1 MSINTP
7 KNGPETTGADLE
19 TAIQN
24 AQSASDLEI
33 EITLPDGSK
42 NPCNVGEAVRTLRAK
57 EVITQ
62 DQCSDYHEQIIKKCT
77 ELGLNPNDYLG
88 DMKVDEIESLEK
100 MAINIEK
107 GEIEIPSSPDTDAPE
122 IEFEASD
129 SGELREVESGNI
141 DISEPDNELETPEEV
156 SVYNQRLETI
166 AEAKT
171 AQDFYV
177 YTGYGIAAENGTH
190 MFTAIKVNFQEEDI
204 SEKEARDLEEKCKEK
219 MKKLR
224 LKKAMKEAISDSEND
239 AFIEQHRGYMVQ
251 KTPFQI
257 AKDNITEVY
266 YGELNATH
274 LRKTADDFRL
284 NEEEKIELYR
294 LWVIT
299 FVKGQDI
306 TTIDGILSLAY
317 SAEHIK
323 TNLKAI
329 INLIPEISDTKKDK
343 MFNSIVDLHEPSSE
357 GFPEQHQQH
366 LPPHEEPQ
374 QQPENQAPSNED
386 MSQERNIRD
395 QANENVENSETP
407 TPKSTRKNVR
417 ALLLALA
424 VIGAGAYGVYKYN
437 TSTPYKDT
445 SAATASAQA
454 GKNNANNNSTAGNE
468 NNKEEAIAAAADA
481 TVENDA
487 DVIED
492 EGVLAEDEDAAV
504 EDKDA
509 IVENNEEASTE
520 KDAELA
526 VVTGSDT
533 GETSDT
539 GDTEVTDEDKEDIVD
554 EDSED
559 TVVPPTLED
568 RKIAKAIKIPFLKDE
583 SIEIDVE
590 TKVSEY
596 GDTLVD
602 FEKSVEKWENNG
614 WEVLEPFHHSYSKWG
629 YILKKDDTIVFVLNQ
644 LLEIDQ
650 STIPGWVQPK
660 TW

>member
-107 GEIEIPSSPDTDAPE
+107 GEIEIPSGPDTDAPE

-129 SGELREVESGNI
+129 SGELREVEGGNI
-141 DISEPDNELETPEEV
+141 DISEPDDELENPTEV
-156 SVYNQRLETI
+156 SIYNQRLETI
-166 AEAKT
+166 AEAKK
-171 AQDFYV
+171 AGDFYV
-177 YTGYGIAAENGTH
+177 FTGWGSTEGTH
-190 MFTAIKVNFQEEDI
+190 MFTAIKVSLLGKEI
-204 SEKEARDLEEKCKEK
+204 TKAEARDLETKCKEK
-219 MKKLR
+219 MRKLR
-224 LKKAMKEAISDSEND
+224 LVREMNKAISDSENAD
-239 AFIEQHRGYMVQ
+239 FVQQQRGFITE
-251 KTPFQI
+251 KTPFEQRRDSLKLRSEDGELKVNDLVDI
-257 AKDNITEVY
+257 AKNTTFSQE
-266 YGELNATH
+266 E
-274 LRKTADDFRL
+274 RL
-284 NEEEKIELYR
+284 ELYTF
-294 LWVIT
+294 WVNNFNKDNYALEGLLT
-299 FVKGQDI
+299 
-306 TTIDGILSLAY
+306 LAY
-317 SAEHIK
+317 TGSDLIRKDLH
-323 TNLKAI
+323 TI
-329 INLIPEISDTKKDK
+329 IGLIPDLSDDEKEN
-343 MFNSIVDLHEPSSE
+343 MFKSITVDE
-357 GFPEQHQQH
+357 F
-366 LPPHEEPQ
+366 
-374 QQPENQAPSNED
+374 ENQAPSNED
-386 MSQERNIRD
+386 MSQVNK
-395 QANENVENSETP
+395 NVDNHETP
-407 TPKSTRKNVR
+407 TPKNTQRNIR
-417 ALLLALA
+417 ALILALA
-424 VIGAGAYGVYKYN
+424 VISAGAYGVYKYN

-454 GKNNANNNSTAGNE
+454 GKNKTNNTAGNE
-468 NNKEEAIAAAADA
+468 NNEEGAIAATEDA

-487 DVIED
+487 DVVQD
-492 EGVLAEDEDAAV
+492 EGVVVEDEDAVVEDEDAAI

-539 GDTEVTDEDKEDIVD
+539 GDTEVTDEDKEDVVD